1 MADSLELILPLPV
14 KTGGGV
20 GPQQPPA
27 QPMTLLRPLVLA
39 LSLSSLQA
47 GIFLGQGSM
56 SGEVTDSS
64 ALLQTRLTSSAELN
78 DEGDI
83 PGASGVVSFEWS
95 ESDDFANPTR
105 TPFSAANQQHDFI
118 VRRELTQLKPAT
130 RYYYRTIF
138 GPNEESTKA
147 GPTCSFKT
155 LPGIDKAEEIRFI
168 IGSCMNYCKL
178 MHGKPAR
185 ASGPVTATDEDKKLG
200 FPALTAM
207 TAVKPDFF
215 VGTGDIVYYDNPIR
229 NATTI
234 PELRKCWHEQFRFP
248 RFINFLQDVPAYWS
262 KDDHD
267 FRYNDSDNTKD
278 KLPLPMTGIDL
289 FREQLPIA
297 PMGDKERPTYRTIR
311 VSKDLQ
317 IWLTE
322 GRDFRSPN
330 RMDDGPGKT
339 LWGAEQQEWLKTTL
353 KASDAQW
360 KLLISPTPMI
370 GPDDAHKKDNHTNL
384 GGFRHEAEAFFQWLG
399 ENKIENFMTFCGDR
413 HWQYHSIHPSG
424 IEEFAC
430 GALNDENSRMGVPP
444 GSKRGTDPE
453 ALIKQPFIS
462 PQPSGGFLVLT
473 VGDKLTIEFRDD
485 SGKKLYSVTK

>member
-1 MADSLELILPLPV
+1 MNLVHPLLI
-14 KTGGGV
+14 
-20 GPQQPPA
+20 
-27 QPMTLLRPLVLA
+27 A
-39 LSLSSLQA
+39 LTLSSLQA
-47 GIFLGQGSM
+47 RIHLGQGSM
-56 SGEVTDSS
+56 SGEVTESS
-64 ALLQTRLTSSAELN
+64 VLLQTRLTGTSLLDAQ
-78 DEGDI
+78 GDI
-83 PGASGVVSFEWS
+83 PGVPGVAAFEWS
-95 ESDDFANPTR
+95 ESNDFSKARR
-105 TPFSAANQQHDFI
+105 TPFSSAGPQHDFI
-118 VRRELTQLKPAT
+118 VRQELTQLSPAT
-130 RYYYRTIF
+130 RYYYRAIF
-138 GPNEESTKA
+138 GPDEQSSKS
-147 GPTCSFKT
+147 GPICSFKT
-155 LPGIDKAEEIRFI
+155 LPGTAQEEVRFI

-185 ASGPVTATDEDKKLG
+185 ASGPVTATAEDKKLG

-229 NATTI
+229 VATTV

-248 RFINFLQDVPAYWS
+248 RFIEFLRDVPAYWS

-267 FRYNDSDNTKD
+267 FRYNDSDNTKET
-278 KLPLPMTGIDL
+278 LPLPMTGIDL

-297 PMGDKERPTYRTIR
+297 PMGDEGRPTYRTIR

-330 RMDDGPGKT
+330 KMEDGPGKT
-339 LWGAEQQEWLKTTL
+339 LWGAEQQGWLKTTL
-353 KASDAQW
+353 KASDAKW
-360 KLLISPTPMI
+360 KLLISPTPLV

-384 GGFRHEAEAFFQWLG
+384 GGFRHEADAFFQWIG

-444 GSKRGTDPE
+444 GSKKGTDPK
-453 ALIKQPFIS
+453 ALIKQPFSS

-473 VGDKLTIEFRDD
+473 AGEKLTIEFRDD
-485 SGKKLYSVTK
+485 SGKKLYSVEK